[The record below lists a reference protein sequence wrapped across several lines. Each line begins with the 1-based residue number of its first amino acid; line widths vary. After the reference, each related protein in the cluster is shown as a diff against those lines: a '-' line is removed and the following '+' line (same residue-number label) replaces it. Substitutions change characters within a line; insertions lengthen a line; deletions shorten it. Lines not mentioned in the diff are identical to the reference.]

1 MIINL
6 KSLDYDNVELINQI
20 LFWRNDIDTR
30 KNSINSE
37 EITICTLKNIL
48 NEYKNS
54 GIGPYIIN
62 FNDINIG
69 IVSFVKKDHIYI
81 GINIDKNY
89 RNKGIGSYVLK
100 EILSELNTSNIK
112 EDIYA
117 KIKKN
122 NISSSKLF
130 KKYFNFLTE
139 NNEYCIYKYSFREK
153 SNQF

>member
-1 MIINL
+1 MIINI
-6 KSLDYDNVELINQI
+6 KSLDYDNAELIDQI
-20 LFWRNDIDTR
+20 LVWRNDIDTR
-30 KNSINSE
+30 KNSINSQ

-62 FNDINIG
+62 FDDINIG
-69 IVSFVKKDHIYI
+69 IVSFVKKEHIYI

-100 EILSELNTSNIK
+100 EIVTELNKSNIK

-130 KKYFNFLTE
+130 EKYFNFLTE
-139 NNEYCIYKYSFREK
+139 DDEYYIYKYSFIEK
-153 SNQF
+153 INQF